1 MMSTSTADLAFPM
14 LRTQGCPFHSPPGYK
29 PLVAEAPV
37 TRAKM
42 WDGLD
47 VWLVTG
53 YKEARAVLSDA
64 RFSGRND
71 LPSFPFTNSGIKGLR
86 TGSRQY
92 TNMDNP
98 EHNRFRRMITELTGS
113 GVAQMRPTVER
124 IINERIDAMLASP
137 TRTADLYAEF
147 ALAVPSLVICELL
160 GVPHEDQDFFQ
171 EHSVVTM
178 SPQATVEEAAKAAD
192 ELLQYVLELIDRRE
206 REPAAGLISR
216 MTHEHVLTGDI
227 TRLELAEIGR
237 IQLIAGHDTTAN
249 MLALG
254 ALLLMLNPEQAA
266 ELRETDD
273 PAVMDNA
280 IEEMMRYL
288 SIAHAGRPRVA
299 LEDVEIAGQLI
310 AAGDG
315 VVVAA
320 DANNHDESIFP
331 DSETFDIHR
340 DNAKRHLGFGFGT
353 HRCHGELLA
362 EAEMEISFN
371 ALLKRIPTLR
381 LAVGVEELSFK
392 RESTNYGVAE
402 LPVTW

>member
-1 MMSTSTADLAFPM
+1 MSTSTAHVSFPL
-14 LRTQGCPFHSPPGYK
+14 LRTRECPFHSPPGYK
-29 PLVAEAPV
+29 PLIADAPV

-42 WDGLD
+42 WDGRD

-53 YKEARAVLSDA
+53 YSEARSVLADS

-71 LPSFPFTNSGIKGLR
+71 LPNFPFTNSGIKGLR

-98 EHNRFRRMITELTGS
+98 EHNRFRRMITELS
-113 GVAQMRPTVER
+113 GPGIAKMRPTVEQ
-124 IINERIDAMLASP
+124 IINDRIDAMLASP
-137 TRTADLYAEF
+137 TRSADLYAEF
-147 ALAVPSLVICELL
+147 GLAVPSVVICELL

-171 EHSVVTM
+171 EHSIVTM
-178 SPQATVEEAAKAAD
+178 SPQATVEEATESAD
-192 ELLQYVLELIDRRE
+192 ALLQYVLDLIDRRE
-206 REPAAGLISR
+206 REPAGGLISR
-216 MTHEHVLTGDI
+216 MTHEHVLTGEI

-254 ALLLMLNPEQAA
+254 ALVLILNPEEAA
-266 ELRETDD
+266 ELREAED
-273 PAVMDNA
+273 PAVMANA
-280 IEEMMRYL
+280 IDEMMRYL

-299 LEDVEIAGQLI
+299 LEDVEIAGQVI

-320 DANNHDESIFP
+320 DANNYDESVFP
-331 DSETFDIHR
+331 DPETFDIHR
-340 DNAKRHLGFGFGT
+340 GNAKRHLGFGFGT

-362 EAEMEISFN
+362 KMEMEIAYG

-381 LAVGVEELSFK
+381 LAVPFDDLEFR
-392 RESTNYGVAE
+392 RESTNYGVRE